1 VLLAADYSQIEL
13 RIIAALSKDKQMVE
27 AFSQKYD
34 IHTSTAARIYKVPM
48 DEVTADQRRNAKSVN
63 FGIVYGISAFGLS
76 EQLNIPR
83 KEAAALIEEYFAQY
97 PDIKH
102 YIETNI
108 EFARKNGFAQTL
120 LGRRRYLPDINSRNA
135 SLKNFAERN
144 SVNMP
149 IQGTSADMIK
159 IAMINV
165 YKQLEERH
173 LKSKMILQVHD
184 ELVLDVYKPELDEVI
199 NMIKQ
204 TMINALP
211 LDGVPIEV
219 GVDVGE
225 NWLEAH

>member
-1 VLLAADYSQIEL
+1 
-13 RIIAALSKDKQMVE
+13 
-27 AFSQKYD
+27 
-34 IHTSTAARIYKVPM
+34 
-48 DEVTADQRRNAKSVN
+48 
-63 FGIVYGISAFGLS
+63 
-76 EQLNIPR
+76 
-83 KEAAALIEEYFAQY
+83 
-97 PDIKH
+97 
-102 YIETNI
+102 
-108 EFARKNGFAQTL
+108 
-120 LGRRRYLPDINSRNA
+120 
-135 SLKNFAERN
+135 
-144 SVNMP
+144 
-149 IQGTSADMIK
+149 
-159 IAMINV
+159 MINV